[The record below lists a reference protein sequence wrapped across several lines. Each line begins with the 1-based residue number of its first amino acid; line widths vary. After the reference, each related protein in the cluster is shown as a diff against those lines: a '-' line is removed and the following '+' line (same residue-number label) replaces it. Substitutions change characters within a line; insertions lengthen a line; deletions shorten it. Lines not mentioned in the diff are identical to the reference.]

1 MSSNMYKFF
10 VICIL
15 LYANVTFAGEVKD
28 INNQD
33 LKELIQQGVAV
44 IDVRATSE
52 WQQTGIVEGSH
63 LIMFYDEQGK
73 YDLNNWLTEV
83 SRVANKDELVVLI
96 CHSGSRSKQLA
107 KYLTNVAGYKDVYN
121 VQRGIAHWIRK
132 NNSVVAPN

>member
-52 WQQTGIVEGSH
+52 WQQTGIVEGSS

-83 SRVANKDELVVLI
+83 SKVANKDELVVLI

-107 KYLTNVAGYKDVYN
+107 KYLTKVDGYKNVYN

>member
-73 YDLNNWLTEV
+73 YDLNNWLNEV

-107 KYLTNVAGYKDVYN
+107 KYLTKVAGYNEVYN
-121 VQRGIAHWIRK
+121 VQRGIAHWIKK